1 MESREALSR
10 LADLQRSLEERTAS
24 LDGSPAAVLA
34 LGPAVLDFAA
44 SEEHAFLPLLGLLD
58 PAVRAELAGEHESL
72 AQDLELLGWLVD
84 STPESTDAAV
94 LAEAL
99 TRRIRQH
106 IARDG
111 RLLAQAQR
119 LDRAARDPRK

>member
-10 LADLQRSLEERTAS
+10 LADLQRSLEARMVS

-44 SEEHAFLPLLGLLD
+44 SEEYAFLPLLELLD
-58 PAVRAELAGEHESL
+58 PAVRAELAGEHDSL
-72 AQDLELLGWLVD
+72 AQDLELLGWLVET
-84 STPESTDAAV
+84 TPESTDAAV

-111 RLLAQAQR
+111 RLLAQAHR
-119 LDRAARDPRK
+119 LDAAGRDPRR

>member
-10 LADLQRSLEERTAS
+10 LADLQRSLEARTAS

-34 LGPAVLDFAA
+34 LGPAVLDFATN
-44 SEEHAFLPLLGLLD
+44 EEHAFLPLLELLD
-58 PAVRAELAGEHESL
+58 PAVRAELGGEHESL

-84 STPESTDAAV
+84 TTPESTDAAV

-119 LDRAARDPRK
+119 LEAAGRDSRK